1 MTTFIRTMVLA
12 LPLFTFALP
21 ATAQKPRKV
30 GTAVIVSAVPAGH
43 VAVPVA
49 RVAVAQ
55 PELAAPRV
63 AVAVPVPVMAVAAP
77 PPRVTVVAPMAT
89 MQVQVSGEGG
99 YVEAAPMPVGEV
111 QMQAA
116 PSCSVRQ
123 EGELQGVIAAIK
135 SESFSS
141 NQLRVLG
148 EASQGSCYFVA
159 QVEQIIP
166 LFSFEADQLKALQ
179 IMAPGIVNRQNTF
192 RIYGLFTFDSGKQQ
206 ARRILSR

>member
-1 MTTFIRTMVLA
+1 MTTFIRTLVLA

-30 GTAVIVSAVPAGH
+30 GAAVAVSAA
-43 VAVPVA
+43 PVA
-49 RVAVAQ
+49 RVTVAQ
-55 PELAAPRV
+55 PEPAVAAPAARV
-63 AVAVPVPVMAVAAP
+63 AVAVPAPVIAVAAP
-77 PPRVTVVAPMAT
+77 PPRVTVMAPMAT
-89 MQVQVSGEGG
+89 LQVQVSGEGG

-111 QMQAA
+111 PMQAA

-141 NQLRVLG
+141 NQLRVLAD
-148 EASQGSCYFVA
+148 ASQGSCYFVA

-179 IMAPGIVNRQNTF
+179 IMAPRIVDRQNNF

-206 ARRILSR
+206 ARHILSR